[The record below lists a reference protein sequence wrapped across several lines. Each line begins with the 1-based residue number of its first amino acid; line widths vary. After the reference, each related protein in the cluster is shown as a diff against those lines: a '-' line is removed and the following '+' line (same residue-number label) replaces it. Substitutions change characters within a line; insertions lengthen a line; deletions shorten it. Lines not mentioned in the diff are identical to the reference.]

1 MKIFLPVG
9 DTLLAGEGWVPRVDS
24 VIPSAGSVGGFTEPE
39 RTKQKFIVKKSIIIE
54 R

>member
-9 DTLLAGEGWVPRVDS
+9 DMLLAGEGWVPGIDS

-39 RTKQKFIVKKSIIIE
+39 RTKQKFIMNKSTVIE